1 MLEKAE
7 CWRGEICCWITRK
20 IEEAPEYPT
29 AMEICEHID
38 WVGLNDLLAGL
49 LCSGIL
55 FPLSRASTIINFS
68 GVSLLVGLYGH
79 LGTFLYSVFLVHV
92 VLPRMEVKQAMPSYS
107 FHGFLFGMFY
117 YSWYPQCLTRHGLL
131 LTRLYLRNC
140 DLALELSPFWNK
152 SLRRRILRFLCN
164 LWSRL

>member
-1 MLEKAE
+1 MLKKAE
-7 CWRGEICCWITRK
+7 CWRGEICYWITRK
-20 IEEAPEYPT
+20 IEKAPEYPT

-55 FPLSRASTIINFS
+55 FPLRQASTIIKFS

-117 YSWYPQCLTRHGLL
+117 YYWYPQCLTRHGLL
-131 LTRLYLRNC
+131 LTRLYFRNC
-140 DLALELSPFWNK
+140 DLALWSSPLLK
-152 SLRRRILRFLCN
+152 RIIAMKNSKILI
-164 LWSRL
+164 